1 MAKDGVKKGF
11 FFYFGLFLLIILG
24 VVSILFIVMMFMP
37 KTSILG
43 LQYFTN
49 HSAIR
54 VDATTDEA
62 KTQINFDAPNFS
74 SVVIN
79 SNFASVYVQKNN
91 EFERN
96 GIYFVNNSK
105 GFVSSKK
112 ANNFEYKAIIEDGV
126 LKISVTEEQAFLYFS
141 KDVRIVFQISNETIN
156 PLSNKH
162 LSINTSSGNVY
173 IGGTYVAGH
182 SHSLLL
188 GGVEIETSK
197 GSINFS
203 TLAPN
208 NYPYL
213 YLKTRSGDINIGLPS
228 LRADEALFIETTN
241 GDISATKIESPN
253 TISIASNR
261 GKISISDINA
271 NVNFKVV
278 DAYIQIANVIGNVD
292 FAYSVGKFNAAV
304 VKINRVDGDFNATDA
319 KSTYFE
325 LGSVQGKAVIETGSG
340 NIVIKKTIFTNW
352 QLKTES
358 GKIQAE
364 INTDATN
371 VNISTQK
378 GRLEVTLPNNFSAIT
393 IENQSGITNLNIP
406 NKGKYKITFKYY
418 ESGDDFKLED
428 FKFDNVNLNLDVEKT
443 NPMLLEQGGSNQS
456 TLTLKCNKQINFNWK
471 QSA

>member
-1 MAKDGVKKGF
+1 M
-11 FFYFGLFLLIILG
+11 
-24 VVSILFIVMMFMP
+24 
-37 KTSILG
+37 
-43 LQYFTN
+43 
-49 HSAIR
+49 
-54 VDATTDEA
+54 
-62 KTQINFDAPNFS
+62 
-74 SVVIN
+74 
-79 SNFASVYVQKNN
+79 
-91 EFERN
+91 
-96 GIYFVNNSK
+96 
-105 GFVSSKK
+105 
-112 ANNFEYKAIIEDGV
+112 
-126 LKISVTEEQAFLYFS
+126 
-141 KDVRIVFQISNETIN
+141 
-156 PLSNKH
+156 
-162 LSINTSSGNVY
+162 
-173 IGGTYVAGH
+173 
-182 SHSLLL
+182 L
-188 GGVEIETSK
+188 GGVENETSK

-208 NYPYL
+208 NYPYF

-228 LRADEALFIETTN
+228 LRADEGFVIETTN
-241 GDISATKIESPN
+241 GDISATKLESPN
-253 TISIASNR
+253 SILIASNR

-278 DAYIQIANVIGNVD
+278 DAYIQVANVIGNVD

-340 NIVIKKTIFTNW
+340 NIVIKKTIFSNW

-393 IENQSGITNLNIP
+393 IENQSGVTNLNIP

-418 ESGDDFKLED
+418 KSGDDFKLED

-443 NPMLLEQGGSNQS
+443 NPMRLEQGGSNQS
-456 TLTLKCNKQINFNWK
+456 TLTLKCNKRINFNWK